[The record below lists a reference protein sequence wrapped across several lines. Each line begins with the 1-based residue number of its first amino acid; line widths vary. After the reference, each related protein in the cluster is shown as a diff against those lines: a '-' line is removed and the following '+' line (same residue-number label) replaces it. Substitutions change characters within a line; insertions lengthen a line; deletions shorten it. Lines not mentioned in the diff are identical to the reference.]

1 MKKLI
6 INKSQRWLNSFLM
19 CDDSGAFGY
28 LDLPQL
34 RQDNTLNSHY
44 TRITTYFSIH
54 ERRQKKNEITSFL
67 SASRNVRKKKCFI
80 NMKVCYDL
88 RHLRATVSPEMLEN
102 HFESREMTKSVSQ
115 YCSNV
120 VNGNF
125 RIDRRKESFTV
136 KLITGERNM
145 LHISP
150 STLSCYSRNV
160 EIPVLILF

>member
-1 MKKLI
+1 
-6 INKSQRWLNSFLM
+6 
-19 CDDSGAFGY
+19 
-28 LDLPQL
+28 
-34 RQDNTLNSHY
+34 
-44 TRITTYFSIH
+44 
-54 ERRQKKNEITSFL
+54 
-67 SASRNVRKKKCFI
+67 
-80 NMKVCYDL
+80 MKVCYDL

-120 VNGNF
+120 VNGDF